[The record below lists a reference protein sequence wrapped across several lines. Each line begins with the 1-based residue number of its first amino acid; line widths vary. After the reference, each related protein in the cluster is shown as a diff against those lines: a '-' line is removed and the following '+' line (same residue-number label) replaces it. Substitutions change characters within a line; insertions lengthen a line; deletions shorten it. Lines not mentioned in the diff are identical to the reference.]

1 MTLNPRAGP
10 HTLLHLMMAHP
21 TSKPPAELARL
32 IQSHTPTDGIH
43 ATTIPRV
50 ILIRAAQPSEPLHA
64 LHEPALCIVAQGR
77 KQVMLAEEV
86 FHYGPEQCL
95 VVSVD
100 LPVTGQ
106 VLEATPETPY
116 LCLRVDLDPGQL
128 AAVMMEAALEPTGPK
143 PAGPGMSLS
152 PAEPDLLDAATRL
165 VRLLETPRDIPFLA
179 PLFIR
184 EMLYRLLSSEHGA
197 SLRHIALAGE
207 RLDSV
212 NRAITWLKHHYT
224 EPLRIEKLARLAH
237 MSTSALHHHFKSITA
252 MSPLQYQKH
261 LRLQEARRLMLGQAL
276 DAASA
281 GHSVGYESPSQFNR
295 EYSRLFG
302 APPARDIS
310 RLRST
315 LQSQAPAR
323 QDNAST

>member
-1 MTLNPRAGP
+1 
-10 HTLLHLMMAHP
+10 MMAHP
-21 TSKPPAELARL
+21 TPKQPAELARL
-32 IQSHTPTDGIH
+32 LERHTPADGVH
-43 ATTIPRV
+43 ESAIPRV
-50 ILIRAAQPSEPLHA
+50 FLIRASRPSEPIHA
-64 LHEPALCIVAQGR
+64 LHEPALCIIAQGR
-77 KQVMLAEEV
+77 KQVMLADQL
-86 FHYGPEQCL
+86 FPYGPEQCL

-106 VLEATPETPY
+106 VTEATPGAPY

-128 AAVMMEAALEPTGPK
+128 SALMLEASLEPTGRRSPG
-143 PAGPGMSLS
+143 PAMSLS
-152 PAEPDLLDAATRL
+152 PAEPALLDAATRL
-165 VRLLETPRDIPFLA
+165 VRLLDTPRDIPFLA
-179 PLFIR
+179 PLCIR

-197 SLRHIALAGE
+197 RLRHIALAQE

-224 EPLRIEKLARLAH
+224 EPLRIEKLARVAH

-302 APPARDIS
+302 APPARDIA

-315 LQSQAPAR
+315 LQEG
-323 QDNAST
+323 NAST

>member
-1 MTLNPRAGP
+1 
-10 HTLLHLMMAHP
+10 MMALP
-21 TSKPPAELARL
+21 SPNPPAELAHLMER
-32 IQSHTPTDGIH
+32 HTPSDGIH
-43 ATTIPRV
+43 PTAIPRV
-50 ILIRAAQPSEPLHA
+50 FLIRAARPSEPLHA

-77 KQVMLAEEV
+77 KQVMLADELFV
-86 FHYGPEQCL
+86 YGPEQCL

-106 VLEATPETPY
+106 VIEATPASPY

-128 AAVMMEAALEPTGPK
+128 SDVMLEAALEPSGPK
-143 PAGPGMSLS
+143 PHGPGMSLS
-152 PAEPDLLDAATRL
+152 PAEPSLLDAATRL
-165 VRLLETPRDIPFLA
+165 VRLLDTPRDIAFLA

-184 EMLYRLLSSEHGA
+184 EMLYRLLSSDHGA
-197 SLRHIALAGE
+197 RLRHIALAGE

-224 EPLRIEKLARLAH
+224 EPLRIEKLARVAH
-237 MSTSALHHHFKSITA
+237 MSTSALHHHFKSLTA

-310 RLRST
+310 RLRGA
-315 LQSQAPAR
+315 LQGHDRTPAR
-323 QDNAST
+323 QGHAST

>member
-1 MTLNPRAGP
+1 MTPSS
-10 HTLLHLMMAHP
+10 
-21 TSKPPAELARL
+21 TSKHSAALARL
-32 IQSHTPTDGIH
+32 IQRHTPADGIH
-43 ATTIPRV
+43 QTAIARV
-50 ILIRAAQPSEPLHA
+50 VLIRAAQPSEPLHA

-77 KQVMLAEEV
+77 KQVMLANEV

-106 VLEATPETPY
+106 VMEATPEAPY

-128 AAVMMEAALEPTGPK
+128 GALMLEAALEPTGTP
-143 PAGPGMSLS
+143 PAGPGMLLS

-184 EMLYRLLSSEHGA
+184 ELLYRLLSSEHGA
-197 SLRHIALAGE
+197 NLRHIAVAGE

-212 NRAITWLKHHYT
+212 NRAITWLKHHYA
-224 EPLRIEKLARLAH
+224 EPLRIEQLARVAH
-237 MSTSALHHHFKSITA
+237 MSTSALHHHFKRITA
-252 MSPLQYQKH
+252 MSSLQYQKH

-281 GHSVGYESPSQFNR
+281 GHSVGYESPSQFSR
-295 EYSRLFG
+295 EYGRLFG

-310 RLRST
+310 QLRST
-315 LQSQAPAR
+315 LQGQARAPAR
-323 QDNAST
+323 QGNAST

>member
-1 MTLNPRAGP
+1 MER
-10 HTLLHLMMAHP
+10 
-21 TSKPPAELARL
+21 
-32 IQSHTPTDGIH
+32 HTPADGIH
-43 ATTIPRV
+43 PTAIPRV
-50 ILIRAAQPSEPLHA
+50 FLIRAARPSEPLHA

-77 KQVMLAEEV
+77 KQVLLADELFV
-86 FHYGPEQCL
+86 YGPEQCL

-106 VLEATPETPY
+106 VIEATPRAPY

-128 AAVMMEAALEPTGPK
+128 SAVMLEAALEPSGPK
-143 PAGPGMSLS
+143 PRGPGMSLS
-152 PAEPDLLDAATRL
+152 PAEPALLDAATRL
-165 VRLLETPRDIPFLA
+165 VRLLDSPRDIAFLA
-179 PLFIR
+179 PLCIR
-184 EMLYRLLSSEHGA
+184 EMVYRLLASGHGA
-197 SLRHIALAGE
+197 RLRHIALAGE

-224 EPLRIEKLARLAH
+224 EPLRIEQLARVAH
-237 MSTSALHHHFKSITA
+237 MSTSALHHHFKSLTA

-310 RLRST
+310 RLRGT
-315 LQSQAPAR
+315 LQGHAQRA
-323 QDNAST
+323 NAST

>member
-1 MTLNPRAGP
+1 MER
-10 HTLLHLMMAHP
+10 
-21 TSKPPAELARL
+21 
-32 IQSHTPTDGIH
+32 HTPADGIH
-43 ATTIPRV
+43 PTAIPRV
-50 ILIRAAQPSEPLHA
+50 FLIRAARPSEPLHA

-77 KQVMLAEEV
+77 KQVLLADELFV
-86 FHYGPEQCL
+86 YGPEQCL

-106 VLEATPETPY
+106 VIEATPRSPY

-128 AAVMMEAALEPTGPK
+128 SAVMLEAALEPSGPK
-143 PAGPGMSLS
+143 PRGPGMSLS
-152 PAEPDLLDAATRL
+152 PAEPALLDAATRL
-165 VRLLETPRDIPFLA
+165 VRLLDSPRDISFLA

-184 EMLYRLLSSEHGA
+184 EMVYRLLASDHGA
-197 SLRHIALAGE
+197 RLRHIALAGE

-224 EPLRIEKLARLAH
+224 EPLRIEQLARVAH
-237 MSTSALHHHFKSITA
+237 MSTSALHHHFKSLTA

-310 RLRST
+310 RLRGT
-315 LQSQAPAR
+315 LQGHAQRA
-323 QDNAST
+323 NAST